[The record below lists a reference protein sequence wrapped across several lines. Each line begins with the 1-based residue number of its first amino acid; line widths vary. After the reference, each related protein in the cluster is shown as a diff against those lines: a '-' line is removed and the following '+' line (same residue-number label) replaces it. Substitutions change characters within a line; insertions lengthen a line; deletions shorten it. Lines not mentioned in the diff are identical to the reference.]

1 MIDPIS
7 ALAAVNAAVNMI
19 KKASA
24 TVDNVASL
32 GPLIGKYFDAK
43 HTATKAAW
51 EAKKSGG
58 SNMGK
63 AIEIELA
70 IKAQKDFEN
79 DLKSLFFSSNNMDVW
94 NSIMERVAQMDAEEK
109 AEAERER
116 VRVRN
121 AKRRQQELN
130 ELFLGVAI
138 IVVILIFAG
147 WALIEFINYCHLP
160 TSRCGR

>member
-7 ALAAVNAAVNMI
+7 ALAAVNSAVALI

-43 HTATKAAW
+43 HNATKAAR
-51 EAKKSGG
+51 EAKKAGG

-70 IKAQKDFEN
+70 LKAQRDFEEE
-79 DLKSLFFSSNNMDVW
+79 LKGLFFSSNNMDVW
-94 NSIMERVAQMDAEEK
+94 NNIMQRVAQMNAEDK
-109 AEAERER
+109 AEAEREK
-116 VRVRN
+116 VRERN
-121 AKRRQQELN
+121 KKRRQQELN
-130 ELFLGVAI
+130 EIFLAI
-138 IVVILIFAG
+138 GIAAIMFIFFAWG
-147 WALIEFINYCHLP
+147 FLELIEQCRNGATKC
-160 TSRCGR
+160 RW